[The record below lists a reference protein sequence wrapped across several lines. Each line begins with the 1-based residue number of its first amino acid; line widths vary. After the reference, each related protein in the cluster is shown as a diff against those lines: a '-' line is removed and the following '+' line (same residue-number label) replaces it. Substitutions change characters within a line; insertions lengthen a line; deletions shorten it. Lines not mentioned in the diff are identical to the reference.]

1 MKIHIRNIILAATC
15 LLPFAAR
22 AQERP
27 LTVCEGKT
35 WNYCIENSGYGHIER
50 IDDFGYHFDGTREAD
65 GQTYC
70 VFRDGGGKEAALMR
84 QEGGKVYRNLE
95 PYLREY
101 FNGNEEAVLYDFG
114 LKPGKNTFRSVLL
127 TTRMA

>member
-1 MKIHIRNIILAATC
+1 M
-15 LLPFAAR
+15 
-22 AQERP
+22 
-27 LTVCEGKT
+27 TVCEGMT

-65 GQTYC
+65 GQTYG
-70 VFRDGGGKEAALMR
+70 VFRDGSGKEVALMR

-101 FNGNEEAVLYDFG
+101 FNGDEEAVLYDFG
-114 LKPGKNTFRSVLL
+114 LKPGGRIHFARFC
-127 TTRMA
+127 